1 MRAFVR
7 RVSSGAMVFAR
18 RPDGGL
24 LHAGAWRAIWRA
36 CLCLGMWLAVTSF
49 LVLSTTAINPAAA
62 ALPPGLQNLINS
74 ATGGPSRPAAAAQ
87 AASPPTP
94 ASQAE
99 IARSLDSLIGTL
111 ESDPK
116 RKALVVQLKG
126 LRTGAQTVVAS
137 AAAAPPVPAS
147 SAQGKSDLLGAIA
160 TGIASVETDLS
171 AGRTPLHYWAA
182 RSSAAAN
189 ELGTILRG
197 ASGESFGR
205 VLFGLIATLAGW
217 GACAGLLIYL
227 RRRIGARYGWKVA
240 IEPNPTSFELLSF
253 AFWRTAPWIIAFA
266 AVVLFMR
273 GMPDA
278 LGSTLALVIAYAIV
292 AGAIFSAICLIVFSA
307 FNTAHRRVAI
317 HQLVAQSRW
326 PLFAIGAC
334 GALGDA
340 TANPNV
346 TNLLGVNLTGL
357 VSASANVAAAV
368 LFGYF
373 ALAYRRPVTHLIRNR
388 PYAQRRDHKL
398 ATEALDILA
407 SLWHF
412 PILLFAIASVVA
424 IIDARGSEEN
434 ILRPSLLSALLLVLT
449 LFVSALLMHVTRRR
463 DARAHRRA
471 PHLMRL
477 LRFASALL
485 VLLMWVVFIQFELD
499 LWSGPI
505 ARMIKHSAMTPSFKH
520 ALVTVMATVFGAWF
534 IWIVC
539 DTAILNALGPSSS
552 RSKALDPGVR
562 ARTMLPLVRNAV
574 FVTVAT
580 LAAIVAAASLGVNLT
595 PLLAGAGVIG
605 LAVGFGAK
613 TLVTDLI
620 TGLFII
626 VEETISVGDSIE
638 IDGSHAGIVMDLTIR
653 TVRLRD
659 AQGAV
664 HTIPFSQ
671 IKIVKNLSRDFAN
684 AVFEV
689 RVPFTVELDDVTR
702 MIVQVGADL
711 QRDFR
716 VRNEILAPVEV
727 WGLDRFEAN
736 WMVVKGHIKTRP
748 LQQWSVARAF
758 NARLKRKM
766 DDEGI
771 EIPVPHMRLHTPPN
785 GLNATSQ
792 PDDGGD
798 DESGSATDANSDSR
812 RRPAATTPLELR
824 VLKEPPATRPPQGR
838 KGPDSSTNSPV
849 GDTERG
855 KPRDR

>member
-1 MRAFVR
+1 MHACMRGEFSHAMVFVR
-7 RVSSGAMVFAR
+7 RRAR
-18 RPDGGL
+18 PGV
-24 LHAGAWRAIWRA
+24 WRAIECA
-36 CLCLGMWLAVTSF
+36 CFRLAATCF
-49 LVLSTTAINPAAA
+49 LVLATVAFNPATA
-62 ALPPGLQNLINS
+62 ALPAGLQNLING
-74 ATGGPSRPAAAAQ
+74 ATGGPAPPASAAQ
-87 AASPPTP
+87 AASAPTP

-99 IARSLDSLIGTL
+99 LARSLDSLIGTL

-116 RKALVVQLKG
+116 RKELVAQLKG
-126 LRTGAQTVVAS
+126 LRAGTQSASPTVPT
-137 AAAAPPVPAS
+137 APVS
-147 SAQGKSDLLGAIA
+147 SGQGNSDLLGTIA
-160 TGIASVETDLS
+160 SSIASVETDLS
-171 AGRTPLHYWAA
+171 EGRTPLHYWAA

-189 ELGTILRG
+189 ELWTILGGGSR
-197 ASGESFGR
+197 EPFGQ
-205 VLFGLIATLAGW
+205 VLLGLIATLAGW
-217 GACAGLLIYL
+217 GACAGLLVYL
-227 RRRIGARYGWKVA
+227 RRRVSARYGWKA
-240 IEPNPTSFELLSF
+240 ALEPNPTSFELLSF
-253 AFWRTAPWIIAFA
+253 AFWRTAPWVIAFV
-266 AVVLFMR
+266 AVALFMR

-278 LGSTLALVIAYAIV
+278 LGSTLGLVIVYAIV
-292 AGAIFSAICLIVFSA
+292 AGLLFSAICLIVFSA
-307 FNTAHRRVAI
+307 FNTAHRRVAV
-317 HQLVAQSRW
+317 HQLLAQSRW

-340 TANPNV
+340 TANPVV
-346 TNLLGVNLTGL
+346 TGLLGVNLAGL

-368 LFGYF
+368 LIGYF

-388 PYAQRRDHKL
+388 PYKRRRDHKL

-407 SLWHF
+407 SLWHI
-412 PILLFAIASVVA
+412 PILLIAIASVVA

-434 ILRPSLLSALLLVLT
+434 VLQPSLLSALLLVLT

-463 DARAHRRA
+463 DTRAHRRA

-477 LRFASALL
+477 LRFAITLL
-485 VLLMWVVFIQFELD
+485 TLLMWLAFIKFELD

-520 ALVTVMATVFGAWF
+520 ALVTVIATVFGAWF
-534 IWIVC
+534 IWILC

-574 FVTVAT
+574 FTTVAT
-580 LAAIVAAASLGVNLT
+580 LAAIVAAATLGVNLT

-613 TLVTDLI
+613 ALVTDLI

-626 VEETISVGDSIE
+626 VEETISAGDWIE
-638 IDGSHAGIVMDLTIR
+638 IDGSHSGIVMDLTIR

-659 AQGAV
+659 GQGAV

-689 RVPFTVELDDVTR
+689 RVPFTVDLDEVSR

-711 QRDFR
+711 QADYRL
-716 VRNEILAPVEV
+716 RNEILAPVEV
-727 WGLDRFEAN
+727 WGLDRFESN
-736 WMVVKGHIKTRP
+736 WMVVKGQIKTRP

-766 DDEGI
+766 DEAGI
-771 EIPVPHMRLHTPPN
+771 EMPVPHMRLHTPPS
-785 GLNATSQ
+785 GPNARSQ
-792 PDDGGD
+792 PDDGGE
-798 DESGSATDANSDSR
+798 DEREQAIDGNSEPR
-812 RRPAATTPLELR
+812 RRPAATTTPLELG
-824 VLKEPPATRPPQGR
+824 VLKEPPARRPTEDQ
-838 KGPDSSTNSPV
+838 KGSKSSPNSP
-849 GDTERG
+849 GTDT
-855 KPRDR
+855 DRL